1 MSYLMTPRMMELRY
15 INVSYCNLFEV
26 DEFVNSDF
34 PKLKISKNLAFLDLS
49 NSGDM
54 DDIALE
60 FLSVLQKNNYV
71 LE

>member
-1 MSYLMTPRMMELRY
+1 MTPRMKELRY

-26 DEFVNSDF
+26 DKFANSDF
-34 PKLKISKNLAFLDLS
+34 PKLKISKNLVFLDLS
-49 NSGDM
+49 NSGEI